1 MKGSS
6 SERGETSA
14 QVAIVAPVLFMC
26 VFLVFHVAAYWMS
39 ALTASAAAT
48 RGARA
53 ASMVTQSGNARV
65 NALAAVED
73 TVGELGSRLDGPPRI
88 EIQNDRVLVSVT
100 VRVPGLVSHLQSEV
114 SRSVQMRLERFVQES
129 GR

>member
-6 SERGETSA
+6 CERGETSA
-14 QVAIVAPVLFMC
+14 QVAIAAPVLFMC

-65 NALAAVED
+65 VALAAVED
-73 TVGELGSRLDGPPRI
+73 TVDELGSRLDGPPRI

>member
-65 NALAAVED
+65 IALAAVED
-73 TVGELGSRLDGPPRI
+73 TVDELGSRLDGPPRI

>member
-48 RGARA
+48 RAARA

-65 NALAAVED
+65 IALAAVED
-73 TVGELGSRLDGPPRI
+73 TVDELGSRLDGPPRI